1 MIIGPLD
8 DLSFDFLASSVHEIF
23 YWKIIRLLDCLF
35 IRFVAGID
43 WYFETRVIVLLISKK
58 QNG

>member
-8 DLSFDFLASSVHEIF
+8 DLSFDFLASSVREIF

-43 WYFETRVIVLLISKK
+43 WYFET
-58 QNG
+58 